1 MATIRVSGNSAA
13 ENGFRLA
20 RRNHAVRA
28 GAFAYCFLVLA
39 LHGWERQ
46 LGAGFWLAMSSWLV
60 LPHLQYL
67 IAMRSRDPRQ
77 GEVRNVFLD
86 AVIFGLW
93 TGGLHFPTWVAYAAL
108 SSVMLNAIIAR
119 GVLGALASFAL
130 FSAGALVW
138 VAVFGFQRWAP
149 TSDLV
154 STLCFFG
161 ALGYTLSV
169 GLVVNLQWGR
179 LVAARDAL
187 REGEA
192 RYRLITEHAAD
203 LIGMVDQ
210 DGRWLYTSPSYERV
224 LDEADLQ
231 PGADAFRRVH
241 PEDADRAR
249 AAVLR
254 VAASGA
260 EQDVALRITDRVG
273 RTRHYRMRV
282 HRLAA
287 QSAMRARLLLVS
299 QDLTHLRESEAFLRL
314 AAQAA
319 EGLSEA
325 LLITAADGT
334 IQVVNSAFTAIS
346 GYTSAELVGRPEKVL
361 REELHSPAFYE
372 QVYAAA
378 ERDGQWAGVV
388 LGRRKSGSVYRTWS
402 SVRPIRDASGAT
414 THYVTAFYELAPSR
428 GSAEGA

>member
-1 MATIRVSGNSAA
+1 MATIRASENGAA
-13 ENGFRLA
+13 ESGRRLA

-28 GAFAYCFLVLA
+28 SAFAYCFMVLG

-46 LGAGFWLAMSSWLV
+46 LGTWFWVALAGWLV
-60 LPHLQYL
+60 LPHLQYWYA
-67 IAMRSRDPRQ
+67 IRSRDPRQ
-77 GEVRNVFLD
+77 AEIRNLFAD
-86 AVIFGLW
+86 AVTFGLW

-108 SSVMLNAIIAR
+108 SSVMLNAIVAR
-119 GVLGALASFAL
+119 GVLGGLVSLGL

-169 GLVVNLQWGR
+169 GMVVYEQRRR
-179 LVAARDAL
+179 LTSARDDL
-187 REGEA
+187 RAGEE

-203 LIGMVDQ
+203 LIAMVDH
-210 DGRWLYTSPSYERV
+210 DGRWLYTSPSYER
-224 LDEADLQ
+224 LLEDKDLQ

-254 VAASGA
+254 AAASGLSQ
-260 EQDVALRITDRVG
+260 EVSLRLTDRAG

-287 QSAMRARLLLVS
+287 ESGLRARLLLVS

-314 AAQAA
+314 AAQAV
-319 EGLSEA
+319 EGLGEA
-325 LLITAADGT
+325 VVITAADGT
-334 IQVVNSAFTAIS
+334 IQAVNTAFTHIT
-346 GYTSAELVGRPEKVL
+346 GYTSAEVVDRSERLL
-361 REELHSPAFYE
+361 RDELHSPAFYD
-372 QVYAAA
+372 QIYAAA
-378 ERDGQWAGVV
+378 ERDGQWAGAVS
-388 LGRRKSGSVYRTWS
+388 GRRKSGATYRAWR

-414 THYVTAFYELAPSR
+414 THYVAAFHEIVPAK
-428 GSAEGA
+428 GFGEGM